1 MADMKKTFLSLF
13 IILIALVTGCSKPTD
28 LGDFDTE
35 KWQDDPKGC
44 KGERAAMIDDLVEI
58 KTKFLGLYQKTII
71 KSLGQ
76 PEDQELYKRS
86 QTFYVYFIDPAPGC
100 ENSPEDPRRFE
111 IRFTSLGIANE
122 VNIK

>member
-1 MADMKKTFLSLF
+1 MKNKSILLF
-13 IILIALVTGCSKPTD
+13 TLLLTICISCSKPND

-35 KWQDDPKGC
+35 KWQADIKGC
-44 KGERAAMIDDLVEI
+44 KDDRAEMIDDLIEV
-58 KTKFLGLYQKTII
+58 KAKFLGLYQKTII
-71 KSLGQ
+71 KLLGQ

-86 QTFYVYFIDPAPGC
+86 QTFYVYYIDPAPSC
-100 ENSPEDPRRFE
+100 ESIIEDPRVLE